1 MNKTSIFSRN
11 FSYGWV
17 VVGVSALLLLGSYG
31 AMLSFGV
38 FLKPLTEDF
47 GWTRAMTSGA
57 MSTVMGVSGLVGIMM
72 GRLTDKYGARL
83 PVAIGTLIGGLAY
96 WLMSQTSSIWQLYLY
111 LGVGQGIC
119 VGSCYAPISTAVSR
133 WFVEKRALA
142 LGIVLMGITIGQ
154 MLLSPLST
162 HVITTHGWHSAYM
175 MLAGIVWVTAI
186 PAVILLGKK
195 PPQPAS
201 SSSAEGKAGK
211 PVLSREW
218 SAREAAKTA
227 PFWMLMI
234 TGFVLSAGSYFV
246 STHIVAYATDIG
258 MSAATA
264 ALILTVMG
272 IGGIAGTLLAWSITV
287 KLGNRGA
294 FLLLLAIQALVLFLL
309 IWIKSLWPL
318 FALVL
323 IFGFGFSAAVP
334 VRTAMVPQLFG
345 TRSMGMLMGLASFAW
360 SVGGIIGPVLAG
372 YTFDLS
378 HNYDMAFLVGGLVL
392 IIGMLAIYFL
402 DGRSR

>member
-1 MNKTSIFSRN
+1 MNKASIFSRN

-17 VVGVSALLLLGSYG
+17 TVGASALLLLGSYG

-72 GRLTDKYGARL
+72 GRLTDRYGARIPL
-83 PVAIGTLIGGLAY
+83 AVGTLIGGLAY
-96 WLMSQTSSIWQLYLY
+96 LLMSQTSSIWQLYLY

-119 VGSCYAPISTAVSR
+119 VGSCYAPISTTVSR

-142 LGIVLMGITIGQ
+142 LGITLLGITIGQ

-162 HVITTHGWHSAYM
+162 HVITTHSWHSAYM
-175 MLAGIVWVTAI
+175 MLAVIVWVTAI
-186 PAVILLGKK
+186 PAVILLGRA
-195 PPQPAS
+195 PQPAS

-211 PVLSREW
+211 PTPSRQW

-246 STHIVAYATDIG
+246 SAHIVAYATDIG
-258 MSAATA
+258 ISATTA

-294 FLLLLAIQALVLFLL
+294 FILLLAIQALVLFLL
-309 IWIKSLWPL
+309 IWIKSLWLL

-334 VRTAMVPQLFG
+334 VRTAMVPQFFG

-360 SVGGIIGPVLAG
+360 SVGGIAGPVLAG

-378 HNYDMAFLVGGLVL
+378 HNYDMAFLVGGLIL

-402 DGRSR
+402 DGRRR